1 MTIFLSSSSFF
12 FFFFWLSVHIVVN
25 NCPSPRFHTILM
37 VIFTC
42 YYTWHLG
49 LAIVSRIYRLHHCGG
64 FDSAYVHVNIN
75 DQSHDRNDE
84 NCMFK
89 D

>member
-1 MTIFLSSSSFF
+1 
-12 FFFFWLSVHIVVN
+12 
-25 NCPSPRFHTILM
+25 M